1 MATDSSATSSRSKNS
16 SLWREHVEG
25 WSASG
30 LSQAEYCRRHGISLS
45 SFYYWK
51 RRFDR
56 RPPSVG
62 ERRIVPISFSGS
74 SLSLPSAANPL
85 IVHVGS
91 GFRIEIGGDFC
102 PGILEKLIV
111 ALERLS

>member
-1 MATDSSATSSRSKNS
+1 MADSSAKSSRSKNS
-16 SLWREHVEG
+16 SLWREHIEG

-30 LSQAEYCRRHGISLS
+30 LSQAEYCRRNGISLS

-51 RRFDR
+51 RRLDR
-56 RPPSVG
+56 RPPSVE
-62 ERRIVPISFSGS
+62 ERRIVPIPFPGS
-74 SLSLPSAANPL
+74 PLSPPSAPKPL
-85 IVHVGS
+85 MVHVGS
-91 GFRIEIGGDFC
+91 GFRVEIGGDFC

>member
-1 MATDSSATSSRSKNS
+1 MATDSSEKSMRDKSFI
-16 SLWREHVEG
+16 WREHVDG
-25 WSASG
+25 WSGSG
-30 LSQAEYCRRHGISLS
+30 LSQAEYCLRHGISLS
-45 SFYYWK
+45 SFHYWK

-56 RPPSVG
+56 RPPTA
-62 ERRIVPISFSGS
+62 EDRRIVPIPFPGS
-74 SLSLPSAANPL
+74 SRSLPSAATPL